1 MKVGGN
7 DSDVSHLDSSLRVK
21 EHSES
26 TPAAEKA
33 SENLQDFPEGG
44 FVGWGWATAFGAF
57 LVQFSTYGYS
67 ISFGVYQ
74 DFYAQ
79 TYITNQTA
87 STISWIGST
96 NAFLFE
102 ICGLLAGRMYDRGY
116 FYHLLYGASLLQAF
130 SLFMLSMAHP
140 NNYYQVFL
148 AQGIGSGC
156 AAGLLYIPS
165 MAVVSQYFNKR
176 REQVMTFVASGAYLG
191 AVVHP
196 IMLNNTIPGHLGF
209 ASGVRASAGLVTG
222 LLLVAC
228 VLMRSRLSPSESPTN
243 FVAAM
248 GKCGRDSAFIFGSLG
263 LTVFVVAFYYPLFY
277 LQLDSARHG
286 LGQNFSFYSL
296 VIMNASS
303 FIGQLTS
310 GSLVGYLGVP
320 TVVLIATF
328 CGTVLLF
335 GMIGVHTIGGVV
347 AFGVL
352 YGYFA
357 GIFQAL
363 WAPVMTMLTPD
374 LSELGVRMGVACA
387 AMGLGGLVG
396 PPISGAL
403 LTNDYI
409 WWRGALFNGVS
420 LHCTY
425 PLGRTVLGPRPAVYP
440 HWSRHLQYIYI

>member
-1 MKVGGN
+1 MNVGGN
-7 DSDVSHLDSSLRVK
+7 DLPHLDSLQKV
-21 EHSES
+21 EDFADTDLEV
-26 TPAAEKA
+26 
-33 SENLQDFPEGG
+33 LQDSPEGG
-44 FVGWGWATAFGAF
+44 FTAWATVFGAF

-79 TYITNQTA
+79 MYITNETS

-102 ICGLLAGRMYDRGY
+102 ICGLLAGWMYDRGY
-116 FYHLLYGASLLQAF
+116 FYHLLYGASILQAV
-130 SLFMLSMAHP
+130 SLFMLSLAHP
-140 NNYYQVFL
+140 NNYYQIFL

-156 AAGLLYIPS
+156 AVGLLYIPS
-165 MAVVSQYFNKR
+165 MAVVSHYFNKC

-196 IMLNNTIPGHLGF
+196 IMLNNTINGQLGF
-209 ASGVRASAGLVTG
+209 ACGVRASAGLVSG

-228 VLMRSRLSPSESPTN
+228 VLMRSRLPPSESRTN
-243 FVAAM
+243 FVAATR
-248 GKCGRDSAFIFGSLG
+248 KCGRDGAFIFGCLG
-263 LTVFVVAFYYPLFY
+263 LTICVIGFYYPLFY

-286 LGQNFSFYSL
+286 LGRAFSFYSL
-296 VIMNASS
+296 VIMNTSS
-303 FIGQLTS
+303 FIGQLSS
-310 GSLVGYLGVP
+310 GLLVGYLGVP

-328 CGTVLLF
+328 CGTALLF
-335 GMIGVHTIGGVV
+335 GMIGVHTVGGVV

-363 WAPVMTMLTPD
+363 WAPVMALLTPD

-387 AMGLGGLVG
+387 AMAIGGLVG

-403 LTNDYI
+403 LTDDYI
-409 WWRGALFNGVS
+409 WWRGALFNGITGAVGFS
-420 LHCTY
+420 MFVVMRWLLVRRERKNKL
-425 PLGRTVLGPRPAVYP
+425 LGSQQLCVHVPGAVL
-440 HWSRHLQYIYI
+440 